1 MEASNNQGNH
11 RLPSAAP
18 TSGDSAES
26 ATPLKLNLE
35 VTLPSELGQELR
47 AWRKTFER
55 FADVME
61 RWLENSLA
69 HPGMPAPPPM
79 PWAVAPVAPP
89 QQLVA
94 TPPSLLEKAPSPAQ
108 EALPTPQIPKPS
120 QPILPDEMPVLVVE
134 EPRPLPTTTTARTQP
149 ADVEKSAPAQTIEV
163 RPAPQPIETN
173 ATAEAN
179 DSVSI
184 EEATVCVQRGERHRA
199 AGQKDKALTCY
210 QEALALN
217 PDCTQA
223 YLSRASIY
231 IEQGRLNEALVD
243 CNSALQREP
252 ERAVLYVLRG
262 LVYTR
267 LGNVKRALEEA
278 NDAIRFDPQLP
289 SAYMLRGTARFKKGM
304 MGEALTDVKEAIRL
318 RPNDAK
324 FHAELGRLLAQTG
337 QHEQAARTYAKVL
350 ELAPNFHE
358 ARLQRGVALREA
370 GEAAEAEAE
379 LTHYL
384 RRCPGNAV
392 AHYQRG
398 LCRLAQ
404 RNYAQAMT
412 DFDKAIALKPDDEAA
427 RAAKT
432 TTLEQWEG
440 TARQGRTGEM
450 TATAST
456 VALAATGTEKPVAA
470 PSRSSSAPTKPIPPK
485 TAPYTPYR
493 PKPEPRPAARPQK
506 KRDDDEPAQW
516 VRPAKWVCTVA
527 LVGLLGFGGFRLL
540 ANFMYN
546 PHKPED
552 GPPATAKLH
561 ADELMKRYKSNP
573 ASAQAE
579 LSEHYIEVNG
589 PVDRNLEDKNPPVL
603 ILGVTRSNATVSC
616 TLKANPNLHQ
626 QMMLSRIEGDC
637 QATVIGLCSGL
648 QGNSITLSECRI
660 VMVAKGRGARR

>member
-11 RLPSAAP
+11 RMPSAAP

-26 ATPLKLNLE
+26 VAPLKLHLE
-35 VTLPSELGQELR
+35 LTLPQELGQELK

-89 QQLVA
+89 QQLVPS
-94 TPPSLLEKAPSPAQ
+94 PPSLLEKAPPPTQ
-108 EALPTPQIPKPS
+108 ETLPTPNVAKPS
-120 QPILPDEMPVLVVE
+120 QPILPDEMPIFVVE
-134 EPRPLPTTTTARTQP
+134 ERRPQPTTTQTQP
-149 ADVEKSAPAQTIEV
+149 AESDKIAPPQTIEV

-173 ATAEAN
+173 DTADAN
-179 DSVSI
+179 DSASI
-184 EEATVCVQRGERHRA
+184 EEAAVHVQRGERHRA
-199 AGQKDKALTCY
+199 AGQKDQALACY
-210 QEALALN
+210 QEALSLD

-289 SAYMLRGTARFKKGM
+289 SAYMLRGTARFKNGM
-304 MGEALTDVKEAIRL
+304 LSEAVTDVKQAIRL

-324 FHAELGRLLAQTG
+324 FHAELGRLLAQMG

-350 ELAPNFHE
+350 ELSPNFHE
-358 ARLQRGVALREA
+358 ARLQRGMALREA

-384 RRCPGNAV
+384 RRCPGTAA

-440 TARQGRTGEM
+440 TARQGRSGEM
-450 TATAST
+450 RATAAT
-456 VALAATGTEKPVAA
+456 VALAATASEKPVAA
-470 PSRSSSAPTKPIPPK
+470 AASRPSSAPTQPIPPK
-485 TAPYTPYR
+485 SAPYTPYR

-506 KRDDDEPAQW
+506 KRNDDEPAQW

-540 ANFMYN
+540 ANFMHN

-552 GPPATAKLH
+552 GPPATATLH
-561 ADELMKRYKSNP
+561 ADELMQRYKSNP

-579 LSEHYIEVNG
+579 LSDHYIEVNG
-589 PVDRNLEDKNPPVL
+589 PVDRTFEDKNPPVL
-603 ILGVTRSNATVSC
+603 VLGVTRTNATVNC

-637 QATVIGLCSGL
+637 QATIIGLCAGL
-648 QGNSITLSECRI
+648 QGNAITLSECRI
-660 VMVAKGRGARR
+660 VMVAKGRGARRR